1 MFFFAFFA
9 KRRVE
14 VLERTSIGGNL
25 RRTSVGGQN
34 LGRTSNVEED
44 IKKFTESAKNFTDG

>member
-1 MFFFAFFA
+1 M
-9 KRRVE
+9 E
-14 VLERTSIGGNL
+14 VLERMSAGGNF

-34 LGRTSNVEED
+34 LGRTSIVEED